1 MNLSIYGGRAFR
13 FFMLLGW
20 FIGTSTLV
28 SYARGDS
35 NNRSSAVALGVS
47 MSTNGPGALL
57 SLAAGNSLF
66 VNIGYEQMS
75 LNYPF
80 SFEENDINY
89 DASLDYKSGSLSII
103 ADFHYYKALY
113 IAFGGGYNLF
123 KPVLDGYAAEDWKYG
138 DIYIP
143 AEKVGEFQFEIS
155 PSMKLSP
162 YLAFG
167 VGNKISQSGR
177 LSFSFE
183 AGTFYQGPPKI
194 SIESTGLLSPTSDEA
209 HHQKEYLEEQF
220 STWRFY
226 PMLKFSLLYALTK

>member
-20 FIGTSTLV
+20 FVGIGTLLSH
-28 SYARGDS
+28 AQGDMD
-35 NNRSSAVALGVS
+35 NHSSGVALGVS
-47 MSTNGPGALL
+47 MSSNGPGALL

-80 SFEENDINY
+80 TFEENDINY

-113 IAFGGGYNLF
+113 VAFGGGYNLF

-143 AEKVGEFQFEIS
+143 TEKVGEFQFEIS

-162 YLAFG
+162 YLALG

-226 PMLKFSLLYALTK
+226 PMVKFSLLYALTK